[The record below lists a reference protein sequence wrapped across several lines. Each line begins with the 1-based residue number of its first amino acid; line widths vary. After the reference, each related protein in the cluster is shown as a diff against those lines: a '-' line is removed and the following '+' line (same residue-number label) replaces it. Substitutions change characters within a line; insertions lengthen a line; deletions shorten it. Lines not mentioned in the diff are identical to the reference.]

1 MGQHLI
7 FAGPGTVMGVTNAEL
22 LCSFGADMVMLNT
35 IDLDNFENNPGLCGL
50 TIKELKEKCN
60 CPIGVYLGCPKKEKS
75 VLMKKHFYRFGWNV
89 SNKRTYFKSSCFR
102 SGFYCIGW

>member
-1 MGQHLI
+1 
-7 FAGPGTVMGVTNAEL
+7 MGVTNAEL

-60 CPIGVYLGCPKKEKS
+60 CPIGV
-75 VLMKKHFYRFGWNV
+75 
-89 SNKRTYFKSSCFR
+89 
-102 SGFYCIGW
+102 